1 MLTCIVDTSR
11 MLINSYLVYLRDVCN
26 MLRIN
31 DYLSREHHTEISL
44 SLIHE

>member
-1 MLTCIVDTSR
+1 
-11 MLINSYLVYLRDVCN
+11 MLIDSYLVYLRDDYD

-44 SLIHE
+44 SLVHE